1 MAEKNW
7 KAKIKIME
15 SKIKEKKEQN
25 QEAPSK
31 KEDDLKLKSKIQV
44 LEKNNEFLKAK
55 INDLEKKIAIEKENN
70 QLLSNK
76 INKIN
81 LKSNNQEKII
91 KSFQKITLSNNENN
105 AQKESE
111 IGEKSIEN
119 LNEDQEKIAVKK
131 TVIKKLSDDTII
143 FLSLFDE
150 ITSCLE
156 TTLPIF
162 FSEENEMKI
171 DQENEIFDL
180 GIIFYPNFNKIVCNL
195 IELSPILNK
204 NYDVRYIHS
213 YIEFFLKIVNFA
225 FRFKSQNQI
234 SNKTKKISPKKILLS
249 TTKGKSLQD
258 HVNEIMFSSISEIFK
273 FYSLFIK

>member
-7 KAKIKIME
+7 KAKIKILE
-15 SKIKEKKEQN
+15 SKIKEMKTQN
-25 QEAPSK
+25 QEPPSK
-31 KEDDLKLKSKIQV
+31 KEDDLKFRSKIQV
-44 LEKNNEFLKAK
+44 LEKNNEFLKVK
-55 INDLEKKIAIEKENN
+55 IVDLEKKIAIEKENN

-81 LKSNNQEKII
+81 LKNTNQEKLI
-91 KSFQKITLSNNENN
+91 KSLQKITLPNEKNL
-105 AQKESE
+105 QKESPKESE
-111 IGEKSIEN
+111 IVEKSIDL
-119 LNEDQEKIAVKK
+119 LNEDHEKIPVKK
-131 TVIKKLSDDTII
+131 TLVKKISDDTLI
-143 FLSLFDE
+143 FLSLFEE

-162 FSEENEMKI
+162 LSEENDIKI

-213 YIEFFLKIVNFA
+213 YIQFFLKIVSFA
-225 FRFKSQNQI
+225 FRFKSESHN
-234 SNKTKKISPKKILLS
+234 SNKINKISPKKILVS

-258 HVNEIMFSSISEIFK
+258 HVNEIMFSSLSK
-273 FYSLFIK
+273 F